1 MGFVILS
8 SHIFYMFN
16 HFYNKNFKS
25 EEKQE
30 KWKDREWGRRVK
42 APQTSSKASPIPRM
56 GQDIPR

>member
-1 MGFVILS
+1 
-8 SHIFYMFN
+8 MFN

-42 APQTSSKASPIPRM
+42 APQTSSKASPIPRL